1 MFTRLD
7 IGHKTKSSRTHPVK
21 RYSNIGP
28 ANKSTK
34 KTKETKTFNLPYLM
48 HYALGSGE
56 VAGEESPLFSS
67 FCLEINFVLM
77 Y

>member
-1 MFTRLD
+1 M
-7 IGHKTKSSRTHPVK
+7 GQ
-21 RYSNIGP
+21 

-34 KTKETKTFNLPYLM
+34 KTKNKEILNLPYLM
-48 HYALGSGE
+48 HHALGLGE
-56 VAGEESPLFSS
+56 VAEKESQLFSS

>member
-1 MFTRLD
+1 MILL
-7 IGHKTKSSRTHPVK
+7 IGQ
-21 RYSNIGP
+21 

-34 KTKETKTFNLPYLM
+34 KKQKNNKETFNLPYLM
-48 HYALGSGE
+48 HYALGLGE
-56 VAGEESPLFSS
+56 VAEKEPPLFSS

>member
-1 MFTRLD
+1 MILLM
-7 IGHKTKSSRTHPVK
+7 GK
-21 RYSNIGP
+21 

-34 KTKETKTFNLPYLM
+34 KTKNKETLNLPYLM
-48 HYALGSGE
+48 HHALGLGE
-56 VAGEESPLFSS
+56 VAEKESQLFSS